1 MNKVW
6 VPLMGLMVV
15 VAARAALPPQ
25 FQNAKDLDVMVE
37 FVKKHALVM
46 SSLRSVEVQRLVVN
60 FGTDCQVVFGRV
72 STPKQPDLPGP
83 QGALEFKT
91 STCPVD

>member
-1 MNKVW
+1 MNKVGA
-6 VPLMGLMVV
+6 PLMGLLVV
-15 VAARAALPPQ
+15 VTAGAALPPQ
-25 FQNAKDLDVMVE
+25 FQNSQDLDVMVE

-46 SSLRSVEVQRLVVN
+46 TSLRSVDVQKLVVN
-60 FGTDCQVVFGRV
+60 FGTDCQVEFRRA
-72 STPKQPDLPGP
+72 STPKLPDRPGP